1 MELKNQIVAASRKVL
16 AEKTRKNYYEIITWD
31 EESSQEIRLLEEFNE
46 KELDALRKLR
56 EKYGKKDFAKHLD
69 EVFADPDVLS
79 DLGGG
84 QDIVDIDL
92 DTIYHQYR
100 FSGHKLAGNQLYSHE
115 SWVEMT
121 DEQYIQLLSLCVRDS
136 GMNVNKLKYADI
148 DLYNLIVR
156 GVDSYL
162 VYDGFYT
169 SDAPY
174 LITMDEINE
183 DVVKVLEINPTLK
196 SGNLGYKFV

>member
-1 MELKNQIVAASRKVL
+1 MELENQIVAASRKVL
-16 AEKTRKNYYEIITWD
+16 ADKNRKNYYEIIVWD

-46 KELDALRKLR
+46 KELDALIELR
-56 EKYGKKDFAKHLD
+56 EKYGKKDFAHHLE
-69 EVFADPDVLS
+69 EVFADPDEVS

-84 QDIVDIDL
+84 HDIKYIDL
-92 DTIYHQYR
+92 DTPCYQYK
-100 FSGHKLAGNQLYSHE
+100 FSRYELVGDQLVRHKAL
-115 SWVEMT
+115 VEMT
-121 DEQYIQLLSLCVRDS
+121 DEQYIRLLSRCVEDT
-136 GMNVNKLKYADI
+136 GMNVNKLRYADI